1 MKNIYAKEF
10 VAMCFAAIA
19 LLMPGNSASLSHGI
33 PALSGNKGGSQQKAL
48 ELIFAN
54 AVAKV
59 EQKSQ
64 EIGTFF
70 HHLKSFQ
77 YFCKSNLYETSVE
90 ITQMERKEMEY
101 QYHIFA
107 PYRVCPLG
115 AHVDHQHGLV
125 TGFAIDKGVDLW
137 FDARE
142 DGHVHLE
149 SRTFEGV
156 VDFDIDAPTQVR
168 EHHWGDYARGAKY
181 ALKKRFELKKGINGV
196 IQGSLPVGGLSSSA
210 AVLIAYVMAFAKA
223 NGITLQAFEVVQI
236 ASEAEREYIGLN
248 NGILDQACIA
258 LGRKDGLL
266 FLDCDS
272 NEYRIIKKNPEM
284 PDFELGIFFS
294 GLTRSLV
301 NSDYNLRVYECKTA
315 AWNMLAYT
323 EQPLRTFD
331 KTFLRDIPKT
341 TFEKTRIAMPARF
354 ARRAEHFYS
363 EYRRVRQGVTAW
375 ETGNLKLFGKLSF
388 DSCES
393 SIHNYECGSPELIAI
408 YEIMRSLPGVWG
420 GRFSGAGFKGACIAM
435 VDPNC
440 KDNIE
445 KVLTEKYLEQ
455 FPEYEKTFQVFWVR
469 PDDGARFV

>member
-1 MKNIYAKEF
+1 MQ
-10 VAMCFAAIA
+10 
-19 LLMPGNSASLSHGI
+19 H
-33 PALSGNKGGSQQKAL
+33 
-48 ELIFAN
+48 
-54 AVAKV
+54 
-59 EQKSQ
+59 
-64 EIGTFF
+64 
-70 HHLKSFQ
+70 
-77 YFCKSNLYETSVE
+77 
-90 ITQMERKEMEY
+90 
-101 QYHIFA
+101 HIFS

-125 TGFAIDKGVDLW
+125 TGFAINKGVDLW
-137 FDARE
+137 FDIRD

-149 SRTFEGV
+149 SKTFEGI
-156 VDFDIDAPTQVR
+156 VDFEIDAPSQVR
-168 EHHWGDYARGAKY
+168 ERHWGDYARGAKY
-181 ALKKRFELKKGINGV
+181 ALKKRFELKRGITGV

-223 NGITLQAFEVVQI
+223 NDITLQPFEVVKI

-248 NGILDQACIA
+248 NGLLDQACIA
-258 LGRKDGLL
+258 LGKKDQLL

-272 NEYRIIKKNPEM
+272 NEYRLIPFGGQQQSTENSQLSIINSQLP
-284 PDFELGIFFS
+284 FEIGIFFS

-323 EQPLRTFD
+323 EQPLKTFD
-331 KTFLRDIPKT
+331 QTFLRDIPKA
-341 TFEKTRIAMPARF
+341 TFDKTRIAMPARF

-408 YEIMRSLPGVWG
+408 YEIMRSLPGVYG
-420 GRFSGAGFKGACIAM
+420 GRFSGAGFKGACIAL
-435 VDPNC
+435 VDPAH
-440 KDNIE
+440 KAEIE
-445 KVLTEKYLEQ
+445 KVLTERYLEQ
-455 FPEYEKTFQVFWVR
+455 FPEYERTFQVFWVK
-469 PDDGARFV
+469 PDDGARFLDN

>member
-1 MKNIYAKEF
+1 MQ
-10 VAMCFAAIA
+10 
-19 LLMPGNSASLSHGI
+19 H
-33 PALSGNKGGSQQKAL
+33 
-48 ELIFAN
+48 
-54 AVAKV
+54 
-59 EQKSQ
+59 
-64 EIGTFF
+64 
-70 HHLKSFQ
+70 
-77 YFCKSNLYETSVE
+77 
-90 ITQMERKEMEY
+90 
-101 QYHIFA
+101 HIFS

-125 TGFAIDKGVDLW
+125 TGFAINKGVDLW
-137 FDARE
+137 FDVAE

-149 SRTFEGV
+149 SKTFEGV
-156 VDFDIDAPTQVR
+156 VDFDIDAPSQVR
-168 EHHWGDYARGAKY
+168 ERHWGDYARGAKY
-181 ALKKRFELKKGINGV
+181 ALKKRFELTRGITGV

-223 NGITLQAFEVVQI
+223 NNITLQPFEVVKI

-248 NGILDQACIA
+248 NGLLDQACIA
-258 LGRKDGLL
+258 LGKKDQLL

-272 NEYRIIKKNPEM
+272 NEYRLIPFGSSVVEKETNTDLTDKTDHPSNPSH
-284 PDFELGIFFS
+284 PCSTIPFEIGIFFS

-323 EQPLRTFD
+323 EQPRKTFD
-331 KTFLRDIPKT
+331 KTFLRDIPKA
-341 TFEKTRIAMPARF
+341 TFDKTRIAMPARF

-408 YEIMRSLPGVWG
+408 YEIMRSLPGVYG
-420 GRFSGAGFKGACIAM
+420 GRFSGAGFKGACIAL
-435 VDPNC
+435 VDPAH
-440 KDNIE
+440 KAEIE
-445 KVLTEKYLEQ
+445 KALTERYLAQ
-455 FPEYEKTFQVFWVR
+455 FPEYEKTFKVFWVR
-469 PDDGARFV
+469 PDDGARFVED

>member
-1 MKNIYAKEF
+1 MD
-10 VAMCFAAIA
+10 
-19 LLMPGNSASLSHGI
+19 
-33 PALSGNKGGSQQKAL
+33 
-48 ELIFAN
+48 
-54 AVAKV
+54 
-59 EQKSQ
+59 
-64 EIGTFF
+64 
-70 HHLKSFQ
+70 
-77 YFCKSNLYETSVE
+77 
-90 ITQMERKEMEY
+90 Y

-125 TGFAIDKGVDLW
+125 TGFAINKGIDLW
-137 FDARE
+137 FNIRE
-142 DGHVHLE
+142 DDLVKLS
-149 SRTFEGV
+149 SRTFEGDV
-156 VDFDIDAPTQVR
+156 EFHVNTPTQVR

-181 ALKKRFELKKGINGV
+181 ALRKRFELVKGIEGV

-223 NGITLQAFEVVQI
+223 NDITLKPFEVVKI

-248 NGILDQACIA
+248 NGLLDQACIA
-258 LGRKDGLL
+258 LGKKDELL
-266 FLDCDS
+266 FLDCDT
-272 NEYRIIKKNPEM
+272 NEYRHIKFGSANASLSKQGGLEGL
-284 PDFELGIFFS
+284 FEIGIFFS

-301 NSDYNLRVYECKTA
+301 NSDYNLRVFECKTA
-315 AWNMLAYT
+315 AWNMLAYMD
-323 EQPLRTFD
+323 QPLKTFD

-393 SIHNYECGSPELIAI
+393 SIHNYECGSSELIAI
-408 YEIMRSLPGVWG
+408 YEIMRQLPGVYG
-420 GRFSGAGFKGACIAM
+420 GRFSGAGFKGACIAL
-435 VDPNC
+435 VDPAY
-440 KDNIE
+440 KESIE
-445 KVLTEKYLEQ
+445 KTLTERYLEQ

-469 PDDGARFV
+469 PDDGARFEDK

>member
-1 MKNIYAKEF
+1 MD
-10 VAMCFAAIA
+10 
-19 LLMPGNSASLSHGI
+19 
-33 PALSGNKGGSQQKAL
+33 
-48 ELIFAN
+48 
-54 AVAKV
+54 
-59 EQKSQ
+59 
-64 EIGTFF
+64 
-70 HHLKSFQ
+70 
-77 YFCKSNLYETSVE
+77 
-90 ITQMERKEMEY
+90 Y

-125 TGFAIDKGVDLW
+125 TGFAINKGIDLW
-137 FDARE
+137 FNIRE
-142 DGHVHLE
+142 DGLVKLS
-149 SRTFEGV
+149 SRTFEGDV
-156 VDFDIDAPTQVR
+156 EFHVNTPTQVR

-181 ALKKRFELKKGINGV
+181 ALRKRFELVKGIEGV

-223 NGITLQAFEVVQI
+223 NDITLKPFEVVKI

-248 NGILDQACIA
+248 NGLLDQACIA
-258 LGRKDGLL
+258 LGKKDELL
-266 FLDCDS
+266 FLDCDT
-272 NEYRIIKKNPEM
+272 NEYRHIKFGSANASLSKQGGLEGL
-284 PDFELGIFFS
+284 FEIGIFFS

-301 NSDYNLRVYECKTA
+301 NSDYNLRVFECKTA
-315 AWNMLAYT
+315 AWNMLAYMD
-323 EQPLRTFD
+323 QPLKTFD

-393 SIHNYECGSPELIAI
+393 SIHNYECGSSELIAI
-408 YEIMRSLPGVWG
+408 YEIMRQLPGVYG
-420 GRFSGAGFKGACIAM
+420 GRFSGAGFKGACIAL
-435 VDPNC
+435 VDPAY
-440 KDNIE
+440 KESIE
-445 KVLTEKYLEQ
+445 KTLTERYLEQ

-469 PDDGARFV
+469 PDDGARFEDK